1 MVSQHLDSSADD
13 ASADITGADTE
24 ALAPCCSES
33 ELLALA
39 QSGDLSAFEALYR
52 RHAPRIEMIC
62 RARLHDQ
69 ADVADAVQ
77 ETFARAFGQLH
88 AFRGGPL
95 FGHWLSRIARNTAI
109 DSTRKA
115 RRRGEVPLDEAAA
128 VGAACD
134 APGASVQR
142 MAVRSMLA
150 SLSVRDARLLVGHHV
165 EGRSVREL
173 ASQWGLTEGAMAV
186 ALQRARVRAR
196 AAAVRESLPA
206 VIGLAAWRALMALHR
221 RLRHGWVS
229 APTVPV
235 LAAAI
240 VLVPMIVP
248 VLTMPLPAELEG
260 SRTRPADEQQVSA
273 TSGDAGGMEH
283 EKAGRLPPQ
292 AHGEP
297 PRPGT
302 APTERPRRQPP
313 VVPFEPVDLPATGR
327 SLHAERPDRPAD
339 YEVGVEAQSGQNR
352 VKVEIEVFDEP
363 AADPAHEA
371 ACTAADTAPI
381 LSYCK
386 RGAESPDGHDSG
398 RS

>member
-1 MVSQHLDSSADD
+1 MASQHLDTSADD
-13 ASADITGADTE
+13 VYVDITGAGTE
-24 ALAPCCSES
+24 ALAPSCSEF

-77 ETFARAFGQLH
+77 ETFARAFRQLH
-88 AFRGGPL
+88 RFRGGLL

-109 DSTRKA
+109 DCTRKA
-115 RRRGEVPLDEAAA
+115 RLREVPLDEAAA
-128 VGAACD
+128 VGAAGD

-150 SLSVRDARLLVGHHV
+150 SLSTRDARLLVGHHV

-196 AAAVRESLPA
+196 AAALRESLPA
-206 VIGLAAWRALMALHR
+206 VIGLASWRGFVTLYR
-221 RLRHGWVS
+221 RLRHGFAS
-229 APTVPV
+229 AATVPV

-248 VLTMPLPAELEG
+248 VVRMPLPAELEN
-260 SRTRPADEQQVSA
+260 SHTRPASEGHAA
-273 TSGDAGGMEH
+273 TSGDTGGTESGN
-283 EKAGRLPPQ
+283 AGRLLPQ
-292 AHGEP
+292 GHAELL
-297 PRPGT
+297 PGT
-302 APTERPRRQPP
+302 VPTERPRPQPP
-313 VVPFEPVDLPATGR
+313 VVPFEPVDLPGTGR
-327 SLHAERPDRPAD
+327 RLHAERPNGPAD
-339 YEVGVEAQSGQNR
+339 YEVGVQAESGQNR
-352 VKVEIEVFDEP
+352 VKAEIEAFDEP
-363 AADPAHEA
+363 AARPAHEA
-371 ACTAADTAPI
+371 TCTAADAAPAVA
-381 LSYCK
+381 YCK
-386 RGAESPDGHDSG
+386 RGRESPDTP
-398 RS
+398 